1 MAATPAIDP
10 ARVIA
15 DLRELARRT
24 SDEGGAQRLC
34 WGPGWRRAREFLGEL
49 LAELG
54 LEPETDEAGNLW
66 ARLEGATAAPALAL
80 GSHLDSVPGGGWL
93 DGALGVMAALGVLR
107 AWAGGEPPPVPLV
120 LVDWADEEGARFGRS
135 LFGSSAFAGT
145 LEPADVAGLRDADGR
160 PLADVLAEDGVE
172 LARARSAPP
181 RREGLGAYLELHIE
195 QGPVM
200 EAKGLRAAAVTG
212 CAGVERL
219 RLEFR
224 GQAAHA
230 GTTPMEARRDARLA
244 AAEARS
250 RSRGSRRAEGG
261 VATTGELRLEP
272 GIATA
277 VAGRAALL
285 GRPPPPR
292 GRAAGADAR
301 GDPGGGAEA
310 GARRGC
316 EVAEA
321 PVWRIEPVAFD
332 PGLVSAA
339 RTACAAAAGEPRA
352 SPAGR
357 FTTPPRSRACCRRR
371 WSSRRRRAGSV
382 TRPEE
387 DTPEADLSGR
397 DRGVRCAR
405 RAPPRVR
412 HLVPPGAGEP
422 LGWAVFSHV
431 ACRT

>member
-1 MAATPAIDP
+1 MAAAPAIDP
-10 ARVIA
+10 ARAIA

-34 WGPGWRRAREFLGEL
+34 WGSGWRRAREYLGEL

-54 LEPETDEAGNLW
+54 LDPETDEAGNLW
-66 ARLEGATAAPALAL
+66 ARLEGRDPKAPALAL

-93 DGALGVMAALGVLR
+93 DGALGVMAALAVLR
-107 AWAGGEPPPVPLV
+107 GWAGGEPPPVSLV

-145 LEPADVAGLRDADGR
+145 LEPADAAGLRDADGR
-160 PLADVLAEDGVE
+160 ALADVLAEDGVE
-172 LARARSAPP
+172 LARAPLCAA

-200 EAKGLRAAAVTG
+200 EANGLRAAAVTG

-230 GTTPMEARRDARLA
+230 GTTPMEARRDAMLA
-244 AAEARS
+244 AADAALAIE
-250 RSRGSRRAEGG
+250 GIGRAEGG

-277 VAGRAALL
+277 VAGRAVLSVDLRHPETEPLARMLEAT
-285 GRPPPPR
+285 
-292 GRAAGADAR
+292 RAASG
-301 GDPGGGAEA
+301 EA

-316 EVAEA
+316 EVADA
-321 PVWRIEPVAFD
+321 PVMRIEPVAFD
-332 PGLVSAA
+332 PGLVAAA
-339 RTACAAAAGEPRA
+339 RTACAAAAGEPA
-352 SPAGR
+352 SLASGALHDAAEVARVLPAAMV
-357 FTTPPRSRACCRRR
+357 FAPST
-371 WSSRRRRAGSV
+371 AGISHA
-382 TRPEE
+382 REE
-387 DTPEADLSGR
+387 DTPEADLAVAIEAFGALAER
-397 DRGVRCAR
+397 LLERGI
-405 RAPPRVR
+405 
-412 HLVPPGAGEP
+412 
-422 LGWAVFSHV
+422 
-431 ACRT
+431 

>member
-15 DLRELARRT
+15 DLRELAQRT

-34 WGPGWRRAREFLGEL
+34 WGPGWRRAREYLGEL

-54 LEPETDEAGNLW
+54 LEPETDEAGNVW
-66 ARLEGATAAPALAL
+66 ARLEGRDPAAPALAL

-145 LEPADVAGLRDADGR
+145 LEPAEVAGLRDADGR

-172 LARARSAPP
+172 LAQAPQCAA

-200 EAKGLRAAAVTG
+200 EAQGLRAAAVTG

-230 GTTPMEARRDARLA
+230 GTTPMGARRDAMLA
-244 AAEARS
+244 AAD
-250 RSRGSRRAEGG
+250 
-261 VATTGELRLEP
+261 V
-272 GIATA
+272 
-277 VAGRAALL
+277 
-285 GRPPPPR
+285 
-292 GRAAGADAR
+292 GA
-301 GDPGGGAEA
+301 
-310 GARRGC
+310 
-316 EVAEA
+316 
-321 PVWRIEPVAFD
+321 
-332 PGLVSAA
+332 
-339 RTACAAAAGEPRA
+339 
-352 SPAGR
+352 
-357 FTTPPRSRACCRRR
+357 
-371 WSSRRRRAGSV
+371 
-382 TRPEE
+382 
-387 DTPEADLSGR
+387 R
-397 DRGVRCAR
+397 DRGDRE
-405 RAPPRVR
+405 
-412 HLVPPGAGEP
+412 G
-422 LGWAVFSHV
+422 
-431 ACRT
+431 